1 MPGWRMAGV
10 EIEKKYGQSSQTF
23 KINSIIE
30 IVYLSP
36 GKIVFI
42 SLQIVFIFLFIISNF
57 LDSIQ

>member
-1 MPGWRMAGV
+1 M